1 MQSSFL
7 QTKVKGLWMKILQ
20 DGLGFGS
27 DAFGKKQLK
36 EEDAQRRRGKSA
48 ANRQKADVF
57 CDGQTNRQTL
67 RHILKGEHFYQ
78 MILEG

>member
-1 MQSSFL
+1 
-7 QTKVKGLWMKILQ
+7 MKILQ

-36 EEDAQRRRGKSA
+36 EDAQRRRGKSA